1 METIKWIC
9 SNSGNV
15 SAVFCH
21 TNPEPSLVYNRE
33 GVETERAVPKG
44 VFLWQ
49 RDSPAY
55 KHCAKRNG
63 DENRSEMNPGAVG
76 SNPAVDTI
84 KII

>member
-44 VFLWQ
+44 VISYGKETVQLTNIVP
-49 RDSPAY
+49 STMA
-55 KHCAKRNG
+55 
-63 DENRSEMNPGAVG
+63 M
-76 SNPAVDTI
+76 
-84 KII
+84 KIVVR